1 MPPDQEHTGDFLH
14 CAEEQREFDKTIGCS
29 NLKEEQRKKKGAVP
43 STHVPNASTVIILS
57 AAYISEIN

>member
-1 MPPDQEHTGDFLH
+1 MGDFLH

-43 STHVPNASTVIILS
+43 STHVPKASTAGILS
-57 AAYISEIN
+57 AAYNKLS